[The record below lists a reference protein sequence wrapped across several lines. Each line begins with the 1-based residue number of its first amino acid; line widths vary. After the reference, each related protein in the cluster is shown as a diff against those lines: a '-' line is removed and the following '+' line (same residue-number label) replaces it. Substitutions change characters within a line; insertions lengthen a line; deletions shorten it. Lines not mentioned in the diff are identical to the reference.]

1 MNLNS
6 EMVKHSGN
14 KELFTAMDMSIM
26 SLLLKQ
32 SLNIHAYGLRGTGK
46 TSALRSIKQNLPYIQ
61 RIKGCEFNCDPKNP
75 ICPKHRNM
83 SAEELSLLETEFIT
97 MPLLEISHSA
107 KLGTVVGSIDLKQLT
122 SKKDPSVALLPG
134 TIARANRGIIF
145 IDEINRLAD
154 TSPELTDVLLD
165 VMGTKPGTL
174 QIEEEGLPKVV
185 LPITISVWAAS
196 NPDEDPGPLKSI
208 RKQLSD
214 RFDLNIHVERPSK
227 IEDLMSIIT
236 SSKMKFSTIDREK
249 YVKLLKNSSVIEFDQ
264 ILLRKMAS
272 IFLRY
277 DLESLRSLKSWYMA
291 SKMHSLYLNKTRVE
305 NKDLIDSFVMCFRHR
320 LDQDLVEKIVFDLQG
335 KASSNQDEATRS
347 HSIATMSN
355 TTKEPEPE
363 IKKNNPEQKGW
374 GSWLSDLFFNGSSS
388 SSSNPNINESEPEL
402 SQYEESILNE
412 ARELSSLPVGQRI
425 KKTGEGK

>member
-1 MNLNS
+1 MNLNC
-6 EMVKHSGN
+6 EMVKHTGN

-46 TSALRSIKQNLPYIQ
+46 TSALRSIKRNLPYIE
-61 RIKGCEFNCDPKNP
+61 RIKGCEFNCDPRSP
-75 ICPKHRNM
+75 ICPKHRSM
-83 SAEELSLLETEFIT
+83 SDSELSLLETEFIQ

-122 SKKDPSVALLPG
+122 DSKDPSVALLPG

-214 RFDLNIHVERPSK
+214 RFDLNIHVERPSN
-227 IEDLMSIIT
+227 IEDLMSIIIN
-236 SSKMKFSTIDREK
+236 SKPNFHPHVKDK
-249 YVKLLKNSSVIEFDQ
+249 YKQLLSKNDKLEFDQ

-277 DLESLRSLKSWYMA
+277 DLESLRSIKSWYMA
-291 SKMHSLYLNKTRVE
+291 SKMHTLYRDNIRVE
-305 NKDLIDSFVMCFRHR
+305 IKDLIDSFIMCFRHR
-320 LDQDLVEKIVFDLQG
+320 LDQDLVERIVFDLQG
-335 KASSNQDEATRS
+335 KANTSINETENQRGNKVGKSLSDEDT
-347 HSIATMSN
+347 
-355 TTKEPEPE
+355 EP
-363 IKKNNPEQKGW
+363 KLNNSKPDQKTW
-374 GSWLSDLFFNGSSS
+374 GSWLSDLIFNGSSS
-388 SSSNPNINESEPEL
+388 SATDKVENPENEL
-402 SQYEESILNE
+402 SHYEENILNE
-412 ARELSSLPVGQRI
+412 AREISSIPVGQRI
-425 KKTGEGK
+425 KKTRERK